1 MIWWSVTGIYIQT
14 TVSNSGVSSSA
25 EESFYDN
32 LIWQADDCTACTVD
46 RFLFHA
52 EVIRTVGFRH
62 VDFSVFYFTY
72 IGIIDADHLILCKGV
87 GAVFFTVYRDSD
99 SPIVTASDKVH
110 ASPENQGKNND
121 ANDESQFFFLQTKIP
136 QLSVKIVLLYKK
148 QCVIRCL
155 S

>member
-14 TVSNSGVSSSA
+14 TVSNSGGIIFRGGPLFSL
-25 EESFYDN
+25 YNN

-62 VDFSVFYFTY
+62 VDFSVFNFTY

-87 GAVFFTVYRDSD
+87 GAIFFTVYRDSD
-99 SPIVTASDKVH
+99 SPIVTASDKYMP
-110 ASPENQGKNND
+110 AR
-121 ANDESQFFFLQTKIP
+121 ESGQ
-136 QLSVKIVLLYKK
+136 K
-148 QCVIRCL
+148 QRCR
-155 S
+155 